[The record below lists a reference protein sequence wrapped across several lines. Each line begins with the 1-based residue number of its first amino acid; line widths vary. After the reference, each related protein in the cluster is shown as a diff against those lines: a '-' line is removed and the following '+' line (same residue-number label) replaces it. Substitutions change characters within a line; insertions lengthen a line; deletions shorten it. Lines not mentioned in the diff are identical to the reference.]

1 MLQSLES
8 LSEYQ
13 KLRCVLSSIFHV
25 AAVIRGSDH
34 AQTARDYAEQSMH
47 HADAQLGEWGI
58 VDPDTIA

>member
-13 KLRCVLSSIFHV
+13 KLRCVLGSIFHI
-25 AAVIRGSDH
+25 ASVIRGGDH
-34 AQTARDYAEQSMH
+34 AQTAREYAEQSMR
-47 HADAQLGEWGI
+47 HADAQLDEWGI